1 MPTGEAFPFRE
12 SGGNISTK
20 TELLS
25 KSKNVERTGKIMDLV
40 SQRLLQHDKNVNAME
55 VKETAKSAEQIF
67 GDLFCQLLRGVPD
80 DEITNVQQILLK
92 AKYQAKSREMQN
104 APYTSS
110 FNVTPTYGLVPPSQP
125 YLSSIQSP
133 TFN

>member
-1 MPTGEAFPFRE
+1 
-12 SGGNISTK
+12 
-20 TELLS
+20 
-25 KSKNVERTGKIMDLV
+25 
-40 SQRLLQHDKNVNAME
+40 ME

-67 GDLFCQLLRGVPD
+67 GGLFCQLLGGVPD
-80 DEITNVQQILLK
+80 DEITKVQQILVK